1 MKAAAYAHAEGSR
14 VSNWIRLGQYID
26 RFGGPTVFGRPIGA
40 NEMYCIIV
48 SENIVNAARARGP
61 REKWVEWAAE
71 NKELSKMVNQAMIL
85 AHKMGMID
93 G

>member
-14 VSNWIRLGQYID
+14 VSNWIRLGQYVD

-40 NEMYCIIV
+40 NEMYCIIT
-48 SENIVNAARARGP
+48 SENIVNAFNARGP
-61 REKWVEWAAE
+61 ADKWEEWARA
-71 NKELSKMVNQAMIL
+71 NKSESKRLNQAMIL
-85 AHKMGMID
+85 AHNMGMID